1 MRNRTRCARQRGFTL
16 TEIVI
21 VVVIVA
27 ILAAI
32 ALPSYQRY
40 VIKASR
46 VAAQNEVSELSSMQ
60 EKIFLNSNAYT
71 VNLATAYDGTAAGGL
86 GKTTQQT
93 TDGKYTLALTG
104 NAQSYTLTA
113 TPVAGTPQAS
123 DGAFSIASTGAK
135 ACGTPTPSW
144 CTNGTW

>member
-1 MRNRTRCARQRGFTL
+1 MERRTGFARQRGFTL

-40 VIKASR
+40 VIRASR
-46 VAAQNEVSELSSMQ
+46 AAAQNELSELSSMQ

-71 VNLATAYDGTAAGGL
+71 VNLAAAYDGTAAGGL
-86 GKTTQQT
+86 GRTSQQT

-104 NAQSYTLTA
+104 TAQSYTLTA

-144 CTNGTW
+144 CTNSTW